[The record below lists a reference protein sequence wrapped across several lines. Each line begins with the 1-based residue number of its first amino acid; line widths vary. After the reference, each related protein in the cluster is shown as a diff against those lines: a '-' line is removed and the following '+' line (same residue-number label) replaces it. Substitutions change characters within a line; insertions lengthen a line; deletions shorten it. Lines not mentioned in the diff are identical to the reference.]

1 MERELRFDQQV
12 FVNPGRPLVYCLG
25 GSKPDDILEVMKYV
39 LEKGVV
45 DDVLTCGVLGQLLLL
60 ARGVQL
66 GEKTVNWLTE
76 RHYLDYVDDVKDLL
90 SRFGAWIRVPVD
102 LAYNDEGKRTEVSV
116 QNLPGSGIV
125 ADIGKNTITAYK
137 SIISKSK
144 TVVTKGPAGVYE
156 VPEFATGTKAL
167 LEAIGSSR
175 AFSLVGGGHMLS
187 AIRELGIDETS
198 FSYVSLG
205 GGALINYLSGKGLPA
220 YDALR
225 QAAARAKELEIERV

>member
-1 MERELRFDQQV
+1 
-12 FVNPGRPLVYCLG
+12 
-25 GSKPDDILEVMKYV
+25 
-39 LEKGVV
+39 
-45 DDVLTCGVLGQLLLL
+45 
-60 ARGVQL
+60 
-66 GEKTVNWLTE
+66 
-76 RHYLDYVDDVKDLL
+76 
-90 SRFGAWIRVPVD
+90 
-102 LAYNDEGKRTEVSV
+102 V

-156 VPEFATGTKAL
+156 VPEFATGTKEL

-187 AIRELGIDETS
+187 AIRELRIDEAS

-220 YDALR
+220 YDALKH
-225 QAAARAKELEIERV
+225 AAARAKELEVERV

>member
-1 MERELRFDQQV
+1 
-12 FVNPGRPLVYCLG
+12 
-25 GSKPDDILEVMKYV
+25 
-39 LEKGVV
+39 
-45 DDVLTCGVLGQLLLL
+45 
-60 ARGVQL
+60 VQL
-66 GEKTVNWLTE
+66 GETTVNWLTE

-125 ADIGKNTITAYK
+125 ADIGKNTITAYS

-156 VPEFATGTKAL
+156 IPEFATGTKAL
-167 LEAIGSSR
+167 LEA
-175 AFSLVGGGHMLS
+175 LVGGGHMLS

-220 YDALR
+220 YDALK
-225 QAAARAKELEIERV
+225 QAAARAKELEVERV